1 MPDDQTRV
9 WTIREL
15 MKSAIEH
22 LQGKGFEEARL
33 NVELLLAHA
42 LDIQRIQLYSNFDKP
57 LTQEE
62 LKQFRTLYERRL
74 TREPVQYII
83 GSANFMGLH
92 FTVDPRVLIPRPE
105 TETLIE
111 QVMLAC
117 QRYDA
122 DETIHIL
129 EVGTGSGN
137 ITVSIAKFIKNTRI
151 TAIDISLEALAVAKK
166 NACLHSVESQIKFSC
181 SDVFD
186 LSDELFQS
194 KYDLLV
200 SNPPYVPKDEWEQL
214 QREVRDFEPS
224 SALTDGKDG
233 LKFYHHMAGIIPTI
247 LKSGG
252 SIVFEVGLDQAEI
265 VANRLRKAGLA
276 ELKITDDLQGVP
288 RVVSGIWV
296 GSQNNLIGLN

>member
-1 MPDDQTRV
+1 MPDEQTRV

-57 LTQEE
+57 LTPEE

-117 QRYDA
+117 HQYAPDQLVR
-122 DETIHIL
+122 IL

-137 ITVSIAKFIKNTRI
+137 ISISIAKFVKNTQI
-151 TAIDISLEALAVAKK
+151 TAIDISLEALAVAKQ
-166 NACLHSVESQIKFSC
+166 NARLHSVESQINFSC
-181 SDVFD
+181 ADIFD
-186 LSDELFQS
+186 LPDELLQS
-194 KYDLLV
+194 KFDLLI

-214 QREVRDFEPS
+214 QKEVRDFEPS
-224 SALTDGKDG
+224 SALTDGNDG
-233 LKFYHHMAGIIPTI
+233 YKFYNQMADISHVI
-247 LKSGG
+247 LKPGG
-252 SIVFEVGLDQAEI
+252 NIVFEVGLGQAETVI
-265 VANRLRKAGLA
+265 NRLKKAGLVK
-276 ELKITDDLQGVP
+276 LQVTNDLQGIP
-288 RVVSGIWV
+288 RVVSGIWP
-296 GSQNNLIGLN
+296 GQQENLIGLN

>member
-247 LKSGG
+247 LKPGG
-252 SIVFEVGLDQAEI
+252 SIVFEVGLGQAEI

>member
-33 NVELLLAHA
+33 SVELLLAHA
-42 LDIQRIQLYSNFDKP
+42 LDLQRIQLYVNFDKP
-57 LTQEE
+57 VAPEE

-111 QVMLAC
+111 QVMIAC
-117 QRYDA
+117 QRYST
-122 DETIHIL
+122 DEPIHIL

-137 ITVSIAKFIKNTRI
+137 IAVSIAKYVKHAQI
-151 TAIDISLEALAVAKK
+151 TTIDISLEALAVAKQ
-166 NACLHSVESQIKFSC
+166 NAHLHSVESQIKFSC
-181 SDVFD
+181 SDIFD
-186 LSDELFQS
+186 ESDELFQTQ
-194 KYDLLV
+194 YDLLV

-214 QREVRDFEPS
+214 QKEVRDFEPS
-224 SALTDGKDG
+224 SALTDGNDG
-233 LKFYHHMAGIIPTI
+233 FKFYHHMAKIIPSI
-247 LKSGG
+247 LKPGG
-252 SIVFEVGLDQAEI
+252 GIVFEVGFSQAET
-265 VANRLRKAGLA
+265 VVR
-276 ELKITDDLQGVP
+276 ELKDAGMVELQITNDLQGVP
-288 RVVSGIWV
+288 RVVSGTRMN
-296 GSQNNLIGLN
+296 SQTTFIGLN

>member
-1 MPDDQTRV
+1 
-9 WTIREL
+9 
-15 MKSAIEH
+15 
-22 LQGKGFEEARL
+22 
-33 NVELLLAHA
+33 
-42 LDIQRIQLYSNFDKP
+42 
-57 LTQEE
+57 
-62 LKQFRTLYERRL
+62 
-74 TREPVQYII
+74 
-83 GSANFMGLH
+83 MGLH

-137 ITVSIAKFIKNTRI
+137 ITISIAKFIKNTRI

-247 LKSGG
+247 LKPGG
-252 SIVFEVGLDQAEI
+252 SIVFEVGLGQAEI

>member
-1 MPDDQTRV
+1 
-9 WTIREL
+9 